1 MTKERRWLLNTLAAA
16 TREAD
21 TAHLPWQRGA
31 AQPAPAVPADAVPA
45 TTGRIAARA

>member
-16 TREAD
+16 AREAD

-31 AQPAPAVPADAVPA
+31 AQPAPAPADAVPA
-45 TTGRIAARA
+45 ATARIAARA